1 MINYKYLTNFFII
14 SAGIIMAFIL
24 NNNSVQKTNSKPIEL
39 LDANVKKDNFIIIG
53 NLSAELPIGWVQEV
67 PKSSMRLTQFKL
79 PSNDSQYSDA
89 ELSVFNA
96 IGGSTQD
103 NLDRWY
109 KQFDQ
114 IDGITSKEK
123 ARVRDF
129 SIAGMKITITDL
141 KGTFTG
147 GGMPM
152 SQSVRKENYRLL
164 AAILETTNE
173 KYYFKLIG
181 HENVIDNWAVS
192 FGEFVGNLRQI

>member
-14 SAGIIMAFIL
+14 FAGIMMAFIL

-129 SIAGMKITITDL
+129 SISGMKITITDL

-173 KYYFKLIG
+173 KYYFKFVG